1 MAAMIDLLE
10 ERYRAA
16 KKLLP
21 CPFCGGTYK
30 ESLTI
35 LADEYSRFYII
46 CFSGRDGSG
55 CGLESGRRHSLED
68 LVNYWNARQD
78 PVFYSDT
85 DSFQE
90 GAEENDT

>member
-78 PVFYSDT
+78 P
-85 DSFQE
+85 E
-90 GAEENDT
+90 GAEENAGL